1 MSNKMNKSSI
11 NLSQIDLCFPVEL
24 VPFQYDIELPSFLV
38 YVTGIEP
45 IFLHKKQAIL
55 FLTWLLEGGTA
66 NHWTQY
72 ISDGERCYV
81 DLNTQKSPYCIMMPL
96 VVFRYHFCQWH
107 KENAPPEIS
116 QLLNHLF
123 NDTMHWRKAQ
133 ADMISINFYMTD

>member
-1 MSNKMNKSSI
+1 MNKSSI
-11 NLSQIDLCFPVEL
+11 NLSQIDLSFPVEL
-24 VPFQYDIELPSFLV
+24 VLFQYDIELPSL
-38 YVTGIEP
+38 
-45 IFLHKKQAIL
+45 IL
-55 FLTWLLEGGTA
+55 FLTWLLEGGIA